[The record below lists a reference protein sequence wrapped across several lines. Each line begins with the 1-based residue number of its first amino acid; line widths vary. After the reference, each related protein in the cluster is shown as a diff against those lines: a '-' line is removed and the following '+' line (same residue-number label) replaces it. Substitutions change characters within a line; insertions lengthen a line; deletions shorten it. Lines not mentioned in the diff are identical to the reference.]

1 MKIIF
6 EKRKPEQLNFS
17 QRSHRT
23 HSSVQQTVT
32 SKRRRGESP
41 DARLNLVLQTE
52 FLNSVSLPRCLSLC
66 LQLLNLFLALLLSS
80 FSSDNLSAPDDDGEM
95 NNLHIAIHRIT
106 RGLAWCRRQVPVCAS
121 LCKLPQSSFCLTLCF
136 PSCCLWFRWW
146 IFLMGT

>member
-1 MKIIF
+1 MKIKF
-6 EKRKPEQLNFS
+6 EKKSLKSWTFS
-17 QRSHRT
+17 QRSQRI

-32 SKRRRGESP
+32 SKRTRGESP

-52 FLNSVSLPRCLSLC
+52 FLNWASLPRCLSLC

-106 RGLAWCRRQVPVCAS
+106 RGLAWCRRQVPICAS
-121 LCKLPQSSFCLTLCF
+121 LCQLPQSSFFVSHCVFFHAVCGAGGG
-136 PSCCLWFRWW
+136 
-146 IFLMGT
+146 FL